1 MSKQIELDN
10 YKQQIAD
17 LYNRRSDNYD
27 DSQWHQRITH
37 RLVESAQISPGQ
49 DVLDIATGT
58 GHVAIEVAQIV
69 GSSGRVI
76 GVDIADGML
85 KQASHKIAA
94 LNLSNLEFQ
103 LADAETLDFPD
114 NSFDRILCAH
124 AFPWLV
130 NMEGALRQW
139 QRFLKPGGLV
149 GVHTPAD
156 TAYVTDVVLQKLFAK
171 YGVILAGSSPIGTME
186 KLQNL
191 LLKAGFAEVEIKT
204 VEIEGKYIS
213 LEEAKQ
219 KWNGIS
225 APAFVQSSHSLSQLS
240 SEQLKQIKFEFDI
253 ELTAL
258 ATDLGIW
265 NDGTHF
271 LAIGRK
277 PADIATS

>member
-1 MSKQIELDN
+1 MSKQIVLDN

-49 DVLDIATGT
+49 DVLDVATGT

-69 GSSGRVI
+69 GSSGRVV
-76 GVDIADGML
+76 GVDIADRML
-85 KQASHKIAA
+85 DQARRKIAA

-103 LADAETLDFPD
+103 LADAETLDFLD

-124 AFPWLV
+124 AFPWIV
-130 NMEGALRQW
+130 DMEGVLRQW
-139 QRFLKPGGLV
+139 NRFLKPGGLV

-156 TAYVTDVVLQKLFAK
+156 TAYVADVVLQKVFAK
-171 YGVILAGSSPIGTME
+171 YDVMLAGSSPIGTME

-191 LLKAGFAEVEIKT
+191 LLKAGFTAVDIKT
-204 VEIEGKYIS
+204 VEDEGKYIS
-213 LEEAKQ
+213 LEQAKQ
-219 KWNGIS
+219 KWDGIS
-225 APAFVQSSHSLSQLS
+225 APAFVQSSHPLSQLS
-240 SEQLKQIKFEFDI
+240 SEQLNQIKVEFDS

-258 ATDLGIW
+258 ATNAGIW

-271 LAIGRK
+271 FAFGRK
-277 PADIATS
+277 PANVATI